1 MERKLC
7 GDCRWK
13 IRFLCIRTRFG
24 VQANRARPCPTIQW
38 HKKTNGVI
46 VESRESMFFPTTS
59 SMPHFESRELRCI
72 WAPCKKV
79 KRSYSGVGA
88 LSLASLMS
96 QRTFVSACQ
105 LLSCLSVPPWA
116 TFAPQLNAAWITEMH
131 RNAMSGG
138 ACFARYRRSMESQ
151 AGVGRI
157 LLHSKLSNRTF
168 PSRICVDTWDSR
180 PDIVSSCEHL
190 LSSYNPYFLQDP
202 GATARRVDDNLWRS
216 GGWAGWA
223 GWARRHN
230 LESRD
235 AMGAFDLVG
244 ECILQTATT
253 RKAVATALTGVWF
266 TMRDGIQ
273 RLISERNTWPQQ
285 PCTIFISLK
294 CIEIQHYE
302 VCGVAVSKV
311 TSVQP
316 QWFSFS
322 FFEQSVSG
330 RGKTSKWKCGS
341 FDSAADGRPLGAVE
355 RNSTASSE
363 EDLRSSIKSTFPPS
377 SLSSFGTAGTSPL
390 QWLEGRHLSR
400 CRSQLVME
408 FVESSSRSK
417 AVLHGPLTTSWAA
430 DRQYPGRS
438 FGP

>member
-1 MERKLC
+1 MAIIVIITKASVSSLESSCFSTYSGAPQGHHVIFPAKGPPCPLPHIYIIVIYHISIYHCCILVGTNNAATRWWQSLRNSPLPFLLSPTPLAFVIHPRPQVLYFVNFFLLADDLFHLRLMERKLC

-24 VQANRARPCPTIQW
+24 VQAKCPTIQW

-96 QRTFVSACQ
+96 QRTLVSACQ
-105 LLSCLSVPPWA
+105 LLSCLSGPPWA

-151 AGVGRI
+151 AGAGRI

-180 PDIVSSCEHL
+180 PDIVSSCERL

-202 GATARRVDDNLWRS
+202 GATARRVDDNLRRR
-216 GGWAGWA
+216 GGRAGRA
-223 GWARRHN
+223 GRAGRHN
-230 LESRD
+230 LESGD

-266 TMRDGIQ
+266 TTRDGIQ
-273 RLISERNTWPQQ
+273 RLISERNMTPATLYDFHFFEMHWNS
-285 PCTIFISLK
+285 TLWGLRRGRFESNLR
-294 CIEIQHYE
+294 
-302 VCGVAVSKV
+302 S
-311 TSVQP
+311 TSVIL
-316 QWFSFS
+316 
-322 FFEQSVSG
+322 
-330 RGKTSKWKCGS
+330 
-341 FDSAADGRPLGAVE
+341 PL
-355 RNSTASSE
+355 
-363 EDLRSSIKSTFPPS
+363 
-377 SLSSFGTAGTSPL
+377 
-390 QWLEGRHLSR
+390 
-400 CRSQLVME
+400 
-408 FVESSSRSK
+408 
-417 AVLHGPLTTSWAA
+417 
-430 DRQYPGRS
+430 
-438 FGP
+438 